1 MSFSDNF
8 IKILDALCEKFG
20 IAVDWTSANVMP
32 YLQDLGSRLVKYEI
46 FTSVAWIIL
55 TLIILIAVSL
65 VFKYFYKKYKDEKE
79 NHKGYGNAP
88 YEIPTFISAIF
99 LGITIFVSVILV
111 PIEVFDI
118 IEASTLPEKVILRE
132 VQELMDNK

>member
-46 FTSVAWIIL
+46 FTSITWIIL
-55 TLIILIAVSL
+55 ILIILIVVSL

-79 NHKGYGNAP
+79 NYGGYGYIP
-88 YEIPTFISAIF
+88 YELPAFISSIF
-99 LGITIFVSVILV
+99 LGVTIFVSVTLI
-111 PIEVFDI
+111 PSEIFDI
-118 IEASTLPEKVILRE
+118 IETSTLPEKVILRE